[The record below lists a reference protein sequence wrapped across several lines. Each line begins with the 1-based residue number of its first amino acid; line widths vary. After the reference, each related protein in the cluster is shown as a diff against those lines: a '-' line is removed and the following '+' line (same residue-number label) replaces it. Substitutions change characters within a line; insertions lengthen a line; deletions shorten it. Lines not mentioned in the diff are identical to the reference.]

1 MFLLFFLKK
10 SFPSAYLTKKPKKAR
25 LEHSVFQQDSR
36 THNNIVYSTDYS
48 HAQNRQIFQESI
60 TGSHTQIADIAQTKI
75 LAAIPFFY
83 HIFFPLYI
91 FIAQI
96 NLQSFKTLASA

>member
-1 MFLLFFLKK
+1 MQQI
-10 SFPSAYLTKKPKKAR
+10 THTPK
-25 LEHSVFQQDSR
+25 
-36 THNNIVYSTDYS
+36 
-48 HAQNRQIFQESI
+48 NRQIFQESI

-96 NLQSFKTLASA
+96 NLQSFKNLSLSIEIQFKLGLGH

>member
-48 HAQNRQIFQESI
+48 HAQK
-60 TGSHTQIADIAQTKI
+60 QTDLSGKYNW
-75 LAAIPFFY
+75 LP
-83 HIFFPLYI
+83 HS
-91 FIAQI
+91 
-96 NLQSFKTLASA
+96 NC